1 MVGGGGGG
9 GGVNSSAC
17 TAAMA
22 EKAMRFGRGERRR
35 IKVFFYKPLSCSG
48 GFGLVCFFSLSLSL
62 SGSGTAG
69 ASLRNGASG
78 EVGPTW
84 HGTFR
89 ALPEVRVAGVGAT
102 WKREGAMVGWGGP
115 RWWMG
120 VVGDGLREG
129 VWYPV
134 PNLYPEGEQGCVNCD
149 AKLNKNQLQ
158 TQNTESK
165 IE

>member
-1 MVGGGGGG
+1 MVGGGGG

-17 TAAMA
+17 AAAMA

-89 ALPEVRVAGVGAT
+89 ALPEVRVAGVGAHMEA
-102 WKREGAMVGWGGP
+102 RGSDGGVGWAPVVDGCGWGRIARGGLVSGP
-115 RWWMG
+115 EL
-120 VVGDGLREG
+120 V
-129 VWYPV
+129 
-134 PNLYPEGEQGCVNCD
+134 PEGEQGCVNCD